1 MFYFTYLFSLTF
13 RYFVNNANNAAEW
26 ILFLFSFIPS
36 TLSNDTITAGSVEP
50 ANKMG
55 WSPLINTK
63 IS

>member
-1 MFYFTYLFSLTF
+1 MLYFTHLFSLAF
-13 RYFVNNANNAAEW
+13 RYFVNNGNNAAEW
-26 ILFLFSFIPS
+26 SLFLISFIPS

-55 WSPLINTK
+55 WSPLTNTK